1 MVPSAI
7 PASLL
12 KCPTGIQGLNEIE
25 RGGLTF
31 RRAALARG
39 GAGCDETFRRF
50 ELLVDVAMQHNAPGT
65 FLGLDATAKEL
76 AQDVRS
82 VDFDLEDLLDDVTE
96 KSQPEAACIRIER
109 RLPDGW

>member
-25 RGGLTF
+25 RGGLPF
-31 RRAALARG
+31 RRAAL
-39 GAGCDETFRRF
+39 AGCDETFRRF

-82 VDFDLEDLLDDVTE
+82 LDFDLEDILDEVTE
-96 KSQPEAACIRIER
+96 KSQPEAACVRIER